1 MTYLE
6 KAKLIKKRHLSVI
19 IEWGG
24 VPDMFINCSDMSE
37 EGLVEFFEVMNL
49 NNKEEINKR
58 LTNLISKENDKQEN

>member
-1 MTYLE
+1 
-6 KAKLIKKRHLSVI
+6 
-19 IEWGG
+19 
-24 VPDMFINCSDMSE
+24 MFINCSDMSE